1 MVEKKRDMLGKGL
14 HVLTCLGEHPE
25 GVSVSELAREAGLP
39 VSTTHRLLATL
50 VADGY
55 AALDSGTHLYR
66 VALRVFELS
75 QKAAATWGSTRVR
88 EVLTAMA
95 EETGESALMG
105 AIDGTGFVY
114 LEHVEGPHRV
124 RVKGNLGT
132 RGPLH
137 CTALGKL
144 LLAVQPADERERI
157 LEQITLTRYTD
168 TTVTTMA
175 RLRQELRTTA
185 ERGYAVTDQEY
196 EPEIRSIAVPVTAG
210 EPLGATIAVCLTAP
224 LYRTSIERLTGW
236 LPILREAGRKI
247 ALYRPGEHR

>member
-1 MVEKKRDMLGKGL
+1 MENKRDMLGKGL
-14 HVLTCLGEHPE
+14 HVLTHLGDHPD
-25 GVSVSELAREAGLP
+25 GVSVSELARETGLP

-55 AALDSGTHLYR
+55 AAVDSGTHLYR

-88 EVLTAMA
+88 EELTAMT

-105 AIDGTGFVY
+105 AIDGTEFVY

-144 LLAVQPADERERI
+144 LLAVQPAGERDRI
-157 LEQITLTRYTD
+157 LDELTLTRYTP
-168 TTVTTMA
+168 TTITTMP
-175 RLRQELRTTA
+175 RLREELHVTA

-196 EPEIRSIAVPVTAG
+196 EPEIRSIAVPVTAA
-210 EPLGATIAVCLTAP
+210 EQLGSTIAVCLTAP
-224 LYRTSIERLTGW
+224 VYRTSLDRLRDW
-236 LPILREAGRKI
+236 LPVLRETGRKI
-247 ALYRPGEHR
+247 ALYRPGGHR